1 MSKKPGNT
9 NARAKAIL
17 SDCVM
22 RISRDNISHNKWCE
36 YAVDTY
42 KITTRRAEMVWS
54 DAWKEIRDRF
64 SKDAEA
70 NLLQAL
76 ARLDDLYDIATKQG
90 GDFNTRANILR
101 ERHKLLGL
109 GLERKE
115 VVSDIKL
122 SFGFSEDEEN

>member
-1 MSKKPGNT
+1 MGRKQGNT
-9 NARAKAIL
+9 DARARAIL

-36 YAVDTY
+36 YAVETY

-64 SKDAEA
+64 SKDAET
-70 NLLQAL
+70 NLLQAV
-76 ARLDDLYDIATKQG
+76 ARLDDLYAQATEQG
-90 GDFNTRANILR
+90 GDWNTRANILR

-109 GLERKE
+109 GVEKQE
-115 VVSDIKL
+115 IKSDIKL
-122 SFGFSEDEEN
+122 SFDFSE